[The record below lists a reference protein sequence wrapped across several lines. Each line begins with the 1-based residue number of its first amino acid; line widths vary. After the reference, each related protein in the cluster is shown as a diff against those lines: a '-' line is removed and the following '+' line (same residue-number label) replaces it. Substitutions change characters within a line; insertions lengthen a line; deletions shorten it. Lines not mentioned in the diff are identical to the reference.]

1 MKDFI
6 VKTVKYLTDNPDK
19 VSVDETENE
28 GITFYNITVDKAD
41 MGKVIGKS
49 GRIVKA
55 LRDLVRVKAIK
66 AGLRVSLNVAEQ
78 QN

>member
-6 VKTVKYLTDNPDK
+6 LQTVQYITDNPDD
-19 VSVDETENE
+19 VAVQETQAEDVTVYNLSVN
-28 GITFYNITVDKAD
+28 KAD

-49 GRIVKA
+49 GRIIKA

-66 AGLRVSLNVAEQ
+66 AGLRVSLNVSEVQ
-78 QN
+78 